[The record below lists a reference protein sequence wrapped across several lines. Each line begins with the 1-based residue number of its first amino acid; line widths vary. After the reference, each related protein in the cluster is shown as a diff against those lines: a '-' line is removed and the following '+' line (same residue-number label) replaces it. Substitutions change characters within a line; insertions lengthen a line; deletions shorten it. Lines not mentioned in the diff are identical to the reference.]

1 MDVKKLREKYGW
13 TQQEL
18 AEMCGVTLR
27 TVQNWET
34 GKPIPTSMMKL
45 LKVVEDSHEMISSG
59 DAAQYGVSV
68 AAGKGSQVNLA
79 TDMERFFTTL
89 ERQQELMSRQL
100 EEMAEM
106 RRQTQKKDEQIDTLL
121 CLLKTKLTN
130 QQ

>member
-1 MDVKKLREKYGW
+1 
-13 TQQEL
+13 
-18 AEMCGVTLR
+18 MCGVTLR

-34 GKPIPTSMMKL
+34 GKPIPTSMLKL

-68 AAGKGSQVNLA
+68 AAGKGSQVNLT
-79 TDMERFFTTL
+79 TDTERFFATL

-121 CLLKTKLTN
+121 SLLKTKLTN